1 MYHKNSTRQSGDK
14 VMKRNGWFLI
24 VIYALFCNSAWA
36 EVHIIYDPTSLT
48 IPNGRIDGALYDS
61 LSWLG
66 PRCSYGSG
74 GQYIGDS
81 PVSDSISCDSPDDEV
96 GPLYV
101 ASEVG
106 ISEEGIFYGKAHGE
120 SSESTNPMWGYPIH
134 TVASANGGI
143 WFTVDNATLSLDWIA
158 EGFEG
163 YDETGWKGVL
173 FETGWSIELHK
184 LTFTPEG
191 TFLDLVYS
199 TDSNQESSSEG
210 TQLLDLD
217 PAHTYQMTWSM
228 GIKCSTPGDH
238 GWAQLSLDL
247 TNLEEFEYL
256 IWPLEV
262 GRTWTYHCQDSN
274 GTEWTETRE
283 VIDSNNLGEELY
295 YKVRIINNYP
305 YAPTETDVY
314 VRSTNYA
321 LYEWKNG
328 REVMIITAG
337 PVGVGILN
345 EDTVREIT
353 SEELMTVPYGGPYE
367 SYTYEIRDVNDTSPY
382 SLASFVQGLGIIKII
397 DYSVGY
403 APVIK
408 ELQSIVPDH
417 LCGDYGYPYP
427 VGDENHDCIVNFQD
441 LGVVAEHWLVCTKP
455 DY

>member
-1 MYHKNSTRQSGDK
+1 MYHKHSTRQSGDK

-24 VIYALFCNSAWA
+24 VIYALFCNSVWA
-36 EVHIIYDPTSLT
+36 EVHIIYDPTR
-48 IPNGRIDGALYDS
+48 IPNGRINGGLYDS

-66 PRCSYGSG
+66 TRCNYWSG
-74 GQYIGDS
+74 DQYIGDS
-81 PVSDSISCDSPDDEV
+81 PVSDSMLCDSPDDEV

-120 SSESTNPMWGYPIH
+120 SSESTNPMWGYPIY
-134 TVASANGGI
+134 TVASDSGGV
-143 WFTVDNATLSLDWIA
+143 WFTVDYATLSLGWIA

-163 YDETGWKGVL
+163 YDETGWTGGL
-173 FETGWSIELHK
+173 FQTGWSIALHK

-191 TFLDLVYS
+191 TILDLVYS
-199 TDSNQESSSEG
+199 TDSNQESSSEW
-210 TQLLDLD
+210 TQLFDLD
-217 PAHTYQMTWSM
+217 PAHTYQLAWSM

-238 GWAQLSLDL
+238 GWAKLSLDL

-256 IWPLEV
+256 VWPLEA

-274 GTEWTETRE
+274 GTEWIETRE

-295 YKVRIINNYP
+295 YKVRVIDNCP
-305 YAPTETDVY
+305 HAHRETDVY

-328 REVMIITAG
+328 REVMIIVAG

-367 SYTYEIRDVNDTSPY
+367 SYTYEIREVNDTSPY
-382 SLASFVQGLGIIKII
+382 SLASFVQGLGFIKIV
-397 DYSVGY
+397 DYTADY
-403 APVIK
+403 PPVIK

-455 DY
+455 DC